1 MKGGTKKAELRN
13 ALIRNVDAAIATA
26 MDLKNPVPKE
36 AFSPKNAM
44 EYFTSHAFM
53 LQSKTMVLTTF
64 DKSFQMVETSFKRR
78 AALVY
83 KAVARAAIKVRLEAQ
98 RKKIEAARAK
108 VLAIRE
114 KKRLALEKLKAIKV
128 KCTFVKTEQD
138 KEELSNEKYKSI

>member
-1 MKGGTKKAELRN
+1 
-13 ALIRNVDAAIATA
+13 
-26 MDLKNPVPKE
+26 
-36 AFSPKNAM
+36 
-44 EYFTSHAFM
+44 
-53 LQSKTMVLTTF
+53 MVLTTF